1 MRGWVIGYIWGGG
14 YCQELRRLLYSHGLA
29 RRGRKVTGCDM
40 SGRGAWVGDWVYIWV
55 LGGGGR
61 GYCQELRR
69 LLYSHGLARRGRK
82 VTVAVI

>member
-1 MRGWVIGYIWGGG
+1 MTGCDMSGRGAWVGDWVYMGGG

-61 GYCQELRR
+61 GVLPRIE
-69 LLYSHGLARRGRK
+69 K
-82 VTVAVI
+82 IVILTWIG